1 MFGVHG
7 SRITLTRGDS
17 ALLAIDLYK
26 DNMKYSLQEGDVVR
40 FALKKNIDDNA
51 CLIRKELTT
60 DAEGNLIL
68 EILPSDTKELPL
80 LTEYKYDIE
89 LTTTQG
95 KVHTFLKGELYL
107 DEEVD

>member
-80 LTEYKYDIE
+80 LKEYKYDIE
-89 LTTTQG
+89 LTTAQG